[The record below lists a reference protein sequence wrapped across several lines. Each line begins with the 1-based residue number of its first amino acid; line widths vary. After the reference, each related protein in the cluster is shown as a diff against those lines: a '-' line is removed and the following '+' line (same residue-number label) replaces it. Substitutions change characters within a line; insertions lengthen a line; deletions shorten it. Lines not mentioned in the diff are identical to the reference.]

1 MESDEY
7 KKLYSLLSELALKGK
22 IADNNIMPE
31 NKVVEKPVDKT
42 IIKMDQ
48 EEIHLIPVSEIV
60 PRKRGRPFK
69 KKTVDE

>member
-1 MESDEY
+1 
-7 KKLYSLLSELALKGK
+7 
-22 IADNNIMPE
+22 MPE